1 MRDELNSDNPES
13 LFQLDGNFI
22 KKDKSILMHTLE
34 KNIPLAANA
43 FSDVPSND
51 VVIIYDGM
59 ALVQSMLK
67 SF

>member
-1 MRDELNSDNPES
+1 MRDELNSGNPEY

-22 KKDKSILMHTLE
+22 KKDKSILLHTLE
-34 KNIPLAANA
+34 ENIPLVANA
-43 FSDVPSND
+43 LSDVLSKD

-59 ALVQSMLK
+59 GFVQFMLK